1 MAKND
6 IEKMGSN
13 LMGASKAE
21 RLSSKKD
28 EIKKLADTQDAQKVM
43 EIVDKDSSL
52 ITKAMKDG
60 DVSSLKGALNN
71 ILKTEEGTRLVKKIN
86 DMMK

>member
-6 IEKMGSN
+6 MDKMSSS

-21 RLSSKKD
+21 KLSSKKD
-28 EIKKLADTQDAQKVM
+28 EINKLADTQDAKKVKD
-43 EIVDKDSSL
+43 IVDKDSAL

-60 DVSSLKGALNN
+60 DISSLKGALNN
-71 ILKTEEGTRLVKKIN
+71 IIKTEEGARLVKKIN
-86 DMMK
+86 ELMK

>member
-6 IEKMGSN
+6 IDKMGS

-21 RLSSKKD
+21 KLSSKKG
-28 EIKKLADTQDAQKVM
+28 EIEKLADTQDAQKVK
-43 EIVDKDSSL
+43 EIVDKDSAV

-71 ILKTEEGTRLVKKIN
+71 ILKTEEGARLVKKIN